1 MSDFSKGLYKGIPIA
16 LGYLTVSFSFGVM
29 AKNGGFSILQS
40 TIMSLTNITSLGQ
53 YAGTKLIFKY
63 ASYIEIFL
71 TILLINL
78 RYSLMSLSIS
88 FKLDNKVKW
97 YHRLIIAYGVTDEV
111 YAVSVLKKDK
121 ISFKFMLGL
130 ISLPIL
136 GWTLGTFLGATFQNI
151 MSDRLLDAFGI
162 SLYAMFMAIII
173 PDMKKSLPIVITILI
188 AIALSCLF
196 YYTPVIKN
204 ITLGFKI
211 IIVSVVSA
219 MIMSLLFPIKTE
231 DNKND
236 V

>member
-1 MSDFSKGLYKGIPIA
+1 MSDFTKGLYKGIPIA

-40 TIMSLTNITSLGQ
+40 TIMSATNVTSLGQ

-63 ASYIEIFL
+63 ASYIELFL

-88 FKLDNKVKW
+88 FKLDKNVKW
-97 YHRLIIAYGVTDEV
+97 YHRLIIGYGITDEI

-130 ISLPIL
+130 ITLPII

-151 MSDRLLDAFGI
+151 MSERLLNAFGI

-173 PDMKKSLPIVITILI
+173 PDMKKSLPIVLTIGI

-196 YYTPVIKN
+196 YYTPYIKN
-204 ITLGFKI
+204 ISLGFKI
-211 IIVSVVSA
+211 IIVSIVSA
-219 MIMSLLFPIKTE
+219 IIISLLFPIKLE
-231 DNKND
+231 DTRDD

>member
-1 MSDFSKGLYKGIPIA
+1 
-16 LGYLTVSFSFGVM
+16 M